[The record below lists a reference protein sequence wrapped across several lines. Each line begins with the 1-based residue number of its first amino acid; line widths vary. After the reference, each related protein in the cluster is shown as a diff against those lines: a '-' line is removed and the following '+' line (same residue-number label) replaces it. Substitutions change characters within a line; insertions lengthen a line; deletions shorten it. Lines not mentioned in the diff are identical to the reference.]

1 MDSCHPHEV
10 REWLVAHDHIP
21 HWDAAVGDHRGVDIV
36 GGVDVVA
43 VGGAAEGSGLRVD
56 LWRVPGTFG
65 LVNWGCCPGACHPW
79 ESHWEAGNCFL
90 EVGRSAC
97 WVGPLDRPAPSS
109 FSCI

>member
-56 LWRVPGTFG
+56 L
-65 LVNWGCCPGACHPW
+65 
-79 ESHWEAGNCFL
+79 
-90 EVGRSAC
+90 
-97 WVGPLDRPAPSS
+97 
-109 FSCI
+109 